1 MPRESILDGV
11 SRKGEGAEFPL
22 NLAQEFLPPCSTN
35 YRTGCGV
42 WITVNLVRIKIL
54 VSVSHGT
61 TDNSL
66 QTLNEKRYTIT
77 QLEASAMI
85 KSFT

>member
-1 MPRESILDGV
+1 V

-22 NLAQEFLPPCSTN
+22 NLAQEFLPPGSTN

-66 QTLNEKRYTIT
+66 QALNEKRYTII
-77 QLEASAMI
+77 QLETSVMI